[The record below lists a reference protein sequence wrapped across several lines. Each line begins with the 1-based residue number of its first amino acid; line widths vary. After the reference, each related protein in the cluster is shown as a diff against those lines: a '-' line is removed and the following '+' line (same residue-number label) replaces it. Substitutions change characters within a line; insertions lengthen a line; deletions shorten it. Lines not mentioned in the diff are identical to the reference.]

1 MINYRKLMGWTF
13 EDIEHSYTSDFS
25 MLYALS
31 VGVGADPL
39 DERQLRFVNDVV
51 DGTPLAL
58 PTLCTVVGFPGT
70 WMRHPDTGI
79 DVLKIVHG
87 EEHIAL
93 HAPMPASGRVIARH
107 RVTRIVDKGEG
118 RGATVT
124 YEKELFDA
132 ESKQKFATVTHTT
145 FCRGNGGFSAH
156 DGLTD
161 TPAAPPPKVPDGPP
175 DHSFDVA
182 TLPQQALL
190 YRLLADRNPLH
201 SEPAVARA
209 AGFDKP
215 ILHGLCT
222 YGIAGYAVVASCC
235 DHDPSR
241 LKSLFTRFTAP
252 VMPGETVRM
261 EIYRRPGGV
270 AFRARVL
277 ERNTVVLDAGFAELA

>member
-1 MINYRKLMGWTF
+1 MDWKF
-13 EDIEHSYTSDFS
+13 EDIEHHYTSDFS

-31 VGVGADPL
+31 IGVGADPL
-39 DERQLRFVNDVV
+39 DERQLRFVNDVEE
-51 DGTPLAL
+51 GTPLAM
-58 PTLCTVVGFPGT
+58 PTLSTVIGFPGT

-79 DVLKIVHG
+79 DVLKMVHG

-93 HAPMPASGRVIARH
+93 HAPMPAAGRVIARH

-124 YEKELFDA
+124 YEKLLFDA
-132 ESKQKFATVTHTT
+132 QTQAKLATVTHTT

-161 TPAAPPPKVPDGPP
+161 TPAAPPAKVPDGPP
-175 DHSFDVA
+175 DQIFDVA
-182 TLPQQALL
+182 TLAQQALL

-201 SEPAVARA
+201 SVPAVARA
-209 AGFDKP
+209 AGFEKP

-222 YGIAGYAVVASCC
+222 YGIAGYALVAAYG
-235 DHDPSR
+235 DYDPSR
-241 LKSLFTRFTAP
+241 LKTLFTRFTAP

-261 EIYRRPGGV
+261 EMYRQATGV

-277 ERNTVVLDAGFAELA
+277 ERNTVVLDSGYAEFQ